1 MSCRTELFSHIYIER
16 GVLQDP
22 KAEAILARMPNAE
35 VIPVERYHDV
45 FSRPKQDY
53 SVQKH
58 CRSLILARR
67 YGTLLYPGA
76 PVCHSFGHSHF
87 FYASPA
93 LNCLYDCEYCWL
105 KGMYS
110 TANTVIFLNDA
121 KEYIEEAERI
131 SQEHNNEPVFVSFSY
146 ETDLLPLE
154 PLTGFLQ
161 ELAPLLNEAPAV
173 TAEIRT
179 KCGSSALIRSLP
191 AAPNMVLAFTI
202 SPQEMI
208 DRYEHGTSPLK
219 QRLEAANTALD
230 CGFPVR
236 FCFDPMLLFP
246 GWRKA
251 YADMLETAA
260 AAVDFSRITDFSI
273 GSYRQSD
280 QYQKRMR
287 SRFPESAVI
296 QYPYEVKNG
305 YCMYPASLRRELEY
319 GFREQLSRFADPA
332 KIYLLEDTND
342 E

>member
-1 MSCRTELFSHIYIER
+1 MSCRTELFSHIYAER
-16 GVLQDP
+16 DVLHDP
-22 KAEAILARMPNAE
+22 KAEVIFARMPEAE
-35 VIPVERYHDV
+35 VIPIARYHDV

-76 PVCHSFGHSHF
+76 PVCHSFGNSHF
-87 FYASPA
+87 YYASPA

-110 TANTVIFLNDA
+110 SANIVVFLNDA
-121 KEYIEEAERI
+121 AEYIEEAKRI
-131 SQEHNNEPVFVSFSY
+131 SHESNDEPVFVSFSY

-154 PLTGFLQ
+154 PLTGFLH
-161 ELAPLLNEAPAV
+161 ELAPLLNEAPSV

-191 AAPNMVLAFTI
+191 AASNMVLAFTI

-236 FCFDPMLLFP
+236 FCFDPMILFP
-246 GWRKA
+246 GWRTA

-260 AAVDFSRITDFSI
+260 ETVDFSQISDFSV

-287 SRFPESAVI
+287 SRFPGSAVI
-296 QYPYEVKNG
+296 QYPYEVTNG
-305 YCMYPASLRRELEY
+305 YCMYPAALRRELED
-319 GFREQLSRFADPA
+319 GFRSMLSCYADPA